1 MEIAGGWFV
10 AYAPRMT
17 AVARKIGEV
26 ALGQIS
32 QFGGVIL
39 LLTEILRT
47 TFSCRP
53 RLRETIEQTYKIGWQ
68 SQAVVLITGAFT
80 GMVFAVQTGLQFHK
94 VKMDTAVGPVVAIAM
109 LRELAPV
116 LTALMVS
123 GRVGAAIA
131 AELGTMKVTEQL
143 DALRSMGTSPVDY
156 LATPRFWALVVGLP
170 LLTVESMACGIGS
183 GFFVAAN
190 MLQIDPAYY
199 WHNMLKFTAA
209 KDVMAGLIKSVFF
222 AVFIALVACHKGFNA
237 AEGAEGVG
245 RATTQAV
252 VVASLTVLIANFF
265 IAVIFNALIPV

>member
-1 MEIAGGWFV
+1 MAALLI
-10 AYAPRMT
+10 
-17 AVARKIGEV
+17 K
-26 ALGQIS
+26 LGQAVLAQVA
-32 QFGGVIL
+32 QFGAAL
-39 LLTEILRT
+39 LLLVDIVRT
-47 TFSCRP
+47 TFSRWP
-53 RLRETIEQTYKIGWQ
+53 RWRETIEQAYKIGWQ

-116 LTALMVS
+116 LTGLMVA

-170 LLTVESMACGIGS
+170 MLTAEAMACGILAGYY
-183 GFFVAAN
+183 VAVN
-190 MLQIDPAYY
+190 MLNTDAAYY
-199 WHNMLKFTAA
+199 WFNMLKFTGG

-222 AVFIALVACHKGFNA
+222 AVFIALIACHKGFNA
-237 AEGAEGVG
+237 DEGAEGVG

-252 VVASLTVLIANFF
+252 VAASLTILIANFF
-265 IAVIFNALIPV
+265 IAVVFNAIIPV

>member
-1 MEIAGGWFV
+1 MGGRLCLDGMRRV
-10 AYAPRMT
+10 AHT
-17 AVARKIGEV
+17 LGETTLRLF
-26 ALGQIS
+26 A
-32 QFGGVIL
+32 QFGGVL
-39 LLTEILRT
+39 LLLGEILRT
-47 TFSCRP
+47 TFTRRP
-53 RLRETIEQTYKIGWQ
+53 RLGETIGQTYKIGWQ

-116 LTALMVS
+116 LTALMVA

-156 LATPRFWALVVGLP
+156 LAAPRFWALMAGLP
-170 LLTVESMACGIGS
+170 MLTAEAMVCGIGA
-183 GFFVAAN
+183 GYLVAVN
-190 MLQIDPAYY
+190 MLGIDGAYY

-222 AVFIALVACHKGFNA
+222 AAFIALIACHKGFTA
-237 AEGAEGVG
+237 EEGAEGVG
-245 RATTQAV
+245 QATTQAV
-252 VVASLTVLIANFF
+252 VAASLTVLIANFF
-265 IAVIFNALIPV
+265 IAVIFNTVIPV